1 MSKRTLCF
9 DWSSLDGA
17 RKKKRKLSFEA
28 EEDELFVCP
37 VSNCLHAGYKSK
49 RGLRK
54 HINSLH
60 EWFLFF
66 DNQPKVSR
74 EEAQRRP
81 VTKSKPSTHKQPA
94 YSIETGFGLELVVW
108 LQTPCG
114 GGKSGRDAK
123 QVARRG
129 MKYLLFCVGDSADGV
144 SAPEDYVDCCIGNA
158 TMLMKFLKL
167 IMEDWRLKS
176 AGAISYLQAISDL
189 CDFRKWHGVTD
200 STLRLFAVTE
210 VYLRRSKSTLYRKRN
225 LEYSR
230 DLSLESLIAQKSWAT
245 MKELEQ
251 VIPYHSEKYKDIFCR
266 AGENDGETITISDL
280 AFATRFIITFLLLR
294 VKCTRPMSL
303 QYLTVDMLE
312 SAKQNDGFVDQTKFK
327 TSNQF
332 QFDTLKFSK
341 DALDVVSLYQERIR
355 PLCVPKCDYV
365 IINTSG
371 TQYSSFC
378 NAMSILTHE
387 AIGKHITPTRYR
399 AIVETES
406 VDRLDKE
413 KQAIISQD
421 QKHSSAIARRCYQ
434 KKLSRQIA
442 VEGAEAMKELVG
454 DDREHHTELLANSL
468 RDAELIQESTASN
481 DASSNESERS
491 GDADKE
497 QASNVIE
504 LDDIPCTKNETIEAN
519 SNFHAE
525 RINVDE
531 MPCSSATAQVME
543 DTPNLVVND
552 NIEVK
557 KEEMEH
563 GKKSF
568 LLFDKTEDEYL
579 RSGYAKHK
587 KSRKKWSDILNDDA
601 YKFKSGRNRDSLR
614 MRAST
619 LGLEKKTRNSKKK
632 VT

>member
-28 EEDELFVCP
+28 DEDDLFVCP
-37 VSNCLHAGYKSK
+37 ISNCLHAGYKSK

-54 HINSLH
+54 HIINQH
-60 EWFLFF
+60 EWYLFF

-81 VTKSKPSTHKQPA
+81 VTKNKPSTHKQPA
-94 YSIETGFGLELVVW
+94 YSIDTGFGLDLVVW

-114 GGKSGRDAK
+114 GGKSARDAK
-123 QVARRG
+123 QIARRG
-129 MKYLLFCVGDSADGV
+129 MKFLLFCVGDSEDGM
-144 SAPEDYVDCCIGNA
+144 SAPENYVDCCIGNA
-158 TMLMKFLKL
+158 TMLMKFLQY
-167 IMEDWRLKS
+167 IMEEWRLKS

-251 VIPYHSEKYKDIFCR
+251 VLPYHSDKYKNIFQR
-266 AGENDGETITISDL
+266 AGENDGETLTVSDL

-303 QYLTVDMLE
+303 QYLTVDMIE
-312 SAKQNDGFVDQTKFK
+312 AAKQNDGFVDQTKFK

-332 QFDTLKFSK
+332 LFDTLKFTK
-341 DALDVVSLYQERIR
+341 DALDFVVMYMERIR
-355 PLCVPKCDYV
+355 PLCTPKCDYV
-365 IINTSG
+365 ILNSNG
-371 TQYSSFC
+371 TQYTSFC

-406 VDRLDKE
+406 VERLDKE

-442 VEGAEAMKELVG
+442 VDGAKVMKELAG
-454 DDREHHTELLANSL
+454 DNREHHTELLVNSL
-468 RDAELIQESTASN
+468 RDAESGPSVVEEIEKAKSTIDECIEIGDIPN
-481 DASSNESERS
+481 VVNETI
-491 GDADKE
+491 
-497 QASNVIE
+497 N
-504 LDDIPCTKNETIEAN
+504 LDDIP
-519 SNFHAE
+519 
-525 RINVDE
+525 
-531 MPCSSATAQVME
+531 SSSTSTQVPD
-543 DTPNLVVND
+543 DTPNLIVND
-552 NIEVK
+552 DIQVK

-568 LLFDKTEDEYL
+568 LLFTKTEDEYL

-587 KSRKKWSDILNDDA
+587 KSKKKWSDILNDED
-601 YKFKSGRNRDSLR
+601 YKFQDGRNRDSLR

-619 LGLEKKTRNSKKK
+619 LGLEKKTRSSQRKAN
-632 VT
+632 T